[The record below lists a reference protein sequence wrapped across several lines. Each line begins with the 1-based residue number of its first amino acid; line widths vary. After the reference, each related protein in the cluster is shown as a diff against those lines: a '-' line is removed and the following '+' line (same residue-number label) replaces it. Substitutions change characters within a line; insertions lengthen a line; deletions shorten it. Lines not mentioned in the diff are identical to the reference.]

1 MFKVEGEVTTM
12 RHVYIRIIIS
22 LIWMAAVFVSGISG
36 NLENAALYVV
46 PGLVILYSAY
56 AAWKKEKDS
65 RKDS

>member
-1 MFKVEGEVTTM
+1 MFKFEGEVTTM

-22 LIWMAAVFVSGISG
+22 LIWLAAVFVSGISG

-46 PGLVILYSAY
+46 SGLVILYSAY